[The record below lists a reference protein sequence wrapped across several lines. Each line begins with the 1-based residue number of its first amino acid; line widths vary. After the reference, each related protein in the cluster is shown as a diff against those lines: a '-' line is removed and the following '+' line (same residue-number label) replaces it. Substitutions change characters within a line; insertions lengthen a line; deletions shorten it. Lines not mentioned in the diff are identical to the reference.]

1 MTGMS
6 TMTEKILEVLQMQ
19 AEVAVHLFG
28 IFATDRATSYQRAR
42 RPVRGFQTNWAEQY
56 RKRQA
61 FHALL
66 NKLKRDGFIAQ
77 KEKRKGAL
85 WHITPSGARRL
96 ARIKEKSVGSV
107 ALPLPHYTP
116 GGDKAIVIIA
126 FDVPEKERR
135 KRQWLRSA
143 LHSLEFEKIQQSV
156 WIGKRS
162 IPTEFVKDLKKYSML
177 SYVQIFAVS
186 KGGTLKQTY

>member
-1 MTGMS
+1 
-6 TMTEKILEVLQMQ
+6 MQ
-19 AEVAVHLFG
+19 AEVAVHLFE

-42 RPVRGFQTNWAEQY
+42 RPVQGFKTNWAQQY
-56 RKRQA
+56 RTRQA

-66 NKLKRDGFIAQ
+66 NKLKRGGFIAQ
-77 KEKRKGAL
+77 REKRKGAL

-107 ALPLPHYTP
+107 ALPPPHYTQE
-116 GGDKAIVIIA
+116 GNKTIVIIA

-135 KRQWLRSA
+135 KRQWLRDA
-143 LHSLEFEKIQQSV
+143 LHSLGFEKVQQSV

-162 IPTEFVKDLKKYSML
+162 IPAEFVRDLKEYSL
-177 SYVQIFAVS
+177 LPYVQIFAVS
-186 KGGTLKQTY
+186 SGGTLKQTY